1 MKMELKSFAETQTGA
16 IWAEFIVVAVFLLIS
31 VFTLIPL
38 MGKMVDA
45 KQKTEM
51 GARYSAWERTVWFE
65 RVPQYVQNRNRRKT
79 NIELQNEIHH
89 RVFATRDT
97 GIHSQQKRD
106 TRNIKYDPFNNFQNQ
121 NTRRY
126 ETMLERDSQTNGDNY
141 VKLTHTEN
149 NMPGIAGGITSAIT
163 SIGALTTFDLNRKGY
178 HKNTVEVSLKEFSWI
193 DEFSGIKP
201 TFKSNG
207 AILADGW
214 NAGGPREAENRVQGL
229 LPQQVFDNDF
239 IDNVQRFIGWVPMF
253 DELDN
258 DSLVLGKV
266 DADVVPLHRI
276 KRR

>member
-178 HKNTVEVSLKEFSWI
+178 HKNTVEVGLMSFLASSPRLNQMVRYWQMGGMLVGLEKQRTGFKACSRNKFSIMTLSTMFNGLSAGCLCSMSWI
-193 DEFSGIKP
+193 TTHWFLEK
-201 TFKSNG
+201 
-207 AILADGW
+207 
-214 NAGGPREAENRVQGL
+214 
-229 LPQQVFDNDF
+229 
-239 IDNVQRFIGWVPMF
+239 
-253 DELDN
+253 
-258 DSLVLGKV
+258 
-266 DADVVPLHRI
+266 
-276 KRR
+276 